1 ATLSDAGGAQAV
13 GIQIVPSARLDS
25 RWAQP
30 GGVHFTSATLL
41 EFGHGE
47 GSAAAAQAQAEGA
60 GGGGALQAAIQAAL
74 QAAARERS
82 ELEARLAQLEA
93 AREDARRLQAEVSR
107 LSEENEGLHARLASL
122 ARGPLSDSEKE
133 QLLLRGGS
141 APASMITPASPPG
154 STEMLLPGGE
164 LSSPMGIMRPPAEWE
179 DRQSV
184 GASSELSEL
193 GGHNSR
199 LQQENA
205 ALVESLCRQTQ
216 RLEEAQGRNEA
227 LQELLLRGCTDRDG
241 ALIELLQNAKDRHE
255 GLVLSEIHLAA
266 RVRVLEAEL
275 TAADEEAHRAAERVQ
290 GLEADADSVRAELR
304 ALQVGELE
312 EQLRAPELGELE
324 HRLEV
329 MRCEKEALEVRLSA
343 LQQQL
348 CSSQGDVALSRE
360 QIQALREECQA
371 LRKQCEAAAE
381 ALEEERAA
389 QAKAAQITL
398 QAHSQQLQA
407 LLADEKQRALRLD
420 EWEQFQSDLLVAVR
434 VANDHKMEAEMER
447 SSLQERVSTL
457 QAALDA
463 LTDTRLSLPNVSSNP
478 EYVNV
483 HLEGLY
489 AKIDPSHRPFHS
501 LSVPN
506 ALSSLS
512 DEKTNTLNSHLREIE
527 KRQLEILGSASD
539 DEYIEFKPQRSSM
552 FARIGDNTIIPSGEI
567 LINSTFGQNRDTEW
581 TPLSSDANNVPSSTE
596 DPTASPKSS
605 PKGGLFSS
613 ILSLK
618 DKLLSEPKQKLA
630 AFRESI
636 SGSRSQ
642 VQKLS
647 NTEKSVQGSQKRIGI
662 LKPFKAQDDLF
673 MGRISKGGAGRLHKK
688 PEAKTKKKSFSD
700 PHLDNISFSFLPMQD
715 ENPTRPLPSLA
726 IVPPYSDQAGWSNW
740 FKENQLVYDVQLR
753 RISSK
758 AQQKPA
764 PAIASVPPQPRP
776 VSDST
781 VEVPTLRVRSTG
793 VSRQDSQLSVKTLV
807 ESIENASKTTK
818 IGGRSRSGST
828 SSVGDGTTP
837 TPTQVRRVVS
847 EIPTSENS
855 NNLLPPKAPLRD
867 QQQLNNQTSLRK
879 LTNPTLTADK
889 PVTKSEEVSSSI
901 LTSTKS
907 LPPVS
912 SVVSDFTRRSSYSD
926 LSERKDPLWLL
937 VRNGGSKRNALLK
950 WCQHKTVGYR
960 NIDITNFSSSWNDGL
975 ALCALLHSYLP
986 DRVPYDTLSPSEKRR
1001 NFTIA
1006 FAAAES
1012 VGIPTTLNV
1021 SDMIQLERPDWNQ
1034 VMAYV
1039 TAIYRHFET

>member
-371 LRKQCEAAAE
+371 
-381 ALEEERAA
+381 
-389 QAKAAQITL
+389 
-398 QAHSQQLQA
+398 S
-407 LLADEKQRALRLD
+407 

-463 LTDTRLSLPNVSSNP
+463 LT
-478 EYVNV
+478 
-483 HLEGLY
+483 
-489 AKIDPSHRPFHS
+489 
-501 LSVPN
+501 
-506 ALSSLS
+506 
-512 DEKTNTLNSHLREIE
+512 
-527 KRQLEILGSASD
+527 
-539 DEYIEFKPQRSSM
+539 
-552 FARIGDNTIIPSGEI
+552 
-567 LINSTFGQNRDTEW
+567 
-581 TPLSSDANNVPSSTE
+581 
-596 DPTASPKSS
+596 
-605 PKGGLFSS
+605 
-613 ILSLK
+613 
-618 DKLLSEPKQKLA
+618 
-630 AFRESI
+630 
-636 SGSRSQ
+636 
-642 VQKLS
+642 
-647 NTEKSVQGSQKRIGI
+647 
-662 LKPFKAQDDLF
+662 
-673 MGRISKGGAGRLHKK
+673 
-688 PEAKTKKKSFSD
+688 
-700 PHLDNISFSFLPMQD
+700 
-715 ENPTRPLPSLA
+715 
-726 IVPPYSDQAGWSNW
+726 
-740 FKENQLVYDVQLR
+740 
-753 RISSK
+753 

-879 LTNPTLTADK
+879 LTNPTLTGKLFCILEIKKIIFRISFFALSL
-889 PVTKSEEVSSSI
+889 TKNGMNLSIKYNTFVKVSSCLPLHIFSLVFLFSTVKKVLLI
-901 LTSTKS
+901 LINCC
-907 LPPVS
+907 L
-912 SVVSDFTRRSSYSD
+912 
-926 LSERKDPLWLL
+926 
-937 VRNGGSKRNALLK
+937 
-950 WCQHKTVGYR
+950 
-960 NIDITNFSSSWNDGL
+960 FS
-975 ALCALLHSYLP
+975 
-986 DRVPYDTLSPSEKRR
+986 
-1001 NFTIA
+1001 
-1006 FAAAES
+1006 
-1012 VGIPTTLNV
+1012 
-1021 SDMIQLERPDWNQ
+1021 
-1034 VMAYV
+1034 
-1039 TAIYRHFET
+1039 

>member
-371 LRKQCEAAAE
+371 
-381 ALEEERAA
+381 
-389 QAKAAQITL
+389 
-398 QAHSQQLQA
+398 S
-407 LLADEKQRALRLD
+407 

>member
-463 LTDTRLSLPNVSSNP
+463 LT
-478 EYVNV
+478 
-483 HLEGLY
+483 
-489 AKIDPSHRPFHS
+489 
-501 LSVPN
+501 
-506 ALSSLS
+506 
-512 DEKTNTLNSHLREIE
+512 
-527 KRQLEILGSASD
+527 
-539 DEYIEFKPQRSSM
+539 
-552 FARIGDNTIIPSGEI
+552 
-567 LINSTFGQNRDTEW
+567 
-581 TPLSSDANNVPSSTE
+581 
-596 DPTASPKSS
+596 
-605 PKGGLFSS
+605 
-613 ILSLK
+613 
-618 DKLLSEPKQKLA
+618 
-630 AFRESI
+630 
-636 SGSRSQ
+636 
-642 VQKLS
+642 
-647 NTEKSVQGSQKRIGI
+647 
-662 LKPFKAQDDLF
+662 
-673 MGRISKGGAGRLHKK
+673 
-688 PEAKTKKKSFSD
+688 
-700 PHLDNISFSFLPMQD
+700 
-715 ENPTRPLPSLA
+715 
-726 IVPPYSDQAGWSNW
+726 
-740 FKENQLVYDVQLR
+740 
-753 RISSK
+753 